1 MEQNYKKFLIEECLV
16 ASDTAHDI
24 EHTKRVAANAKMIA
38 SQLPSDGQVVI
49 TAAWLHDCVSV
60 PKDHPDR
67 KKASVLSADR
77 AVAFLASHDFPEEKL
92 EQVHHAISAHS
103 YSAGIEPETTEAKII
118 EDADRL
124 DALGAIG
131 ISRCL
136 LVAGQLGRTLYHPI
150 DPFCE
155 ERSPDDSEWTI
166 DHFYS
171 KLFKL
176 PGTMKTEPGKEI
188 ANKRVEFMR
197 KYLDELAGEINL
209 HS

>member
-1 MEQNYKKFLIEECLV
+1 MEQIYKKFLVEECLV

-24 EHTKRVAANAKMIA
+24 THTERVTANAKMIA
-38 SQLPSDGQVVI
+38 DNLDSDRQIVI
-49 TAAWLHDCVSV
+49 AAAWLHDCVSL

-77 AVAFLASHDFPEEKL
+77 AVQFLTGQDFPEGKL
-92 EQVHHAISAHS
+92 DQVHHAIAAHS
-103 YSAGIEPETTEAKII
+103 FSAGIKPETTEAKILQ
-118 EDADRL
+118 DADRL

-136 LVAGQLGRTLYHPI
+136 LVAGQLGRTLYHPV
-150 DPFCE
+150 DPFCK
-155 ERSPDDSEWTI
+155 ERTPDDSEWTI

-176 PGTMKTEPGKEI
+176 PGKMQTEPGKEI
-188 ANKRVEFMR
+188 ANKRVEFMK
-197 KYLDELAGEINL
+197 KYLEELAGEIQL
-209 HS
+209 HI

>member
-24 EHTKRVAANAKMIA
+24 AHTERVAANAKMIA
-38 SQLPSDGQVVI
+38 SQLPADVQVVVA
-49 TAAWLHDCVSV
+49 AAWLHDCVSV
-60 PKDHPDR
+60 PKDHADR
-67 KKASVLSADR
+67 KNASRLSADR
-77 AVAFLASHDFPEEKL
+77 AVTFLAGYDFPEEKL
-92 EQVHHAISAHS
+92 DQVHHAISAHS
-103 YSAGIEPETTEAKII
+103 YSAGIGPETTEAKII
-118 EDADRL
+118 QDADRL

-136 LVAGQLGRTLYHPI
+136 LVAGQLGRALYHPI

-155 ERSPDDSEWTI
+155 ERAPDDSEWTI

-176 PGTMKTEPGKEI
+176 PETMKTEPGKEI
-188 ANKRVEFMR
+188 ADKRVEFMR
-197 KYLDELAGEINL
+197 KYLGKLAEEINL
-209 HS
+209 HT

>member
-24 EHTKRVAANAKMIA
+24 AHTQRVAANAKMIA
-38 SQLPSDGQVVI
+38 NQLPSDGQVVAA
-49 TAAWLHDCVSV
+49 AAWLHDCVSV

-92 EQVHHAISAHS
+92 NKVHHAISAHS

-118 EDADRL
+118 QDADRL

-176 PGTMKTEPGKEI
+176 PGTMQTEPGKEI

-197 KYLDELAGEINL
+197 KYLHELAGEINL